1 VSAASVEPKSRVIRG
16 VPMSEDFV
24 RVADTSEIPPGSM
37 KVFKLASGE
46 IFIANVDGSFFALPN
61 KCTHVGGPLGR
72 GKLTGSVVQ
81 CPWHGSKFDV
91 RTGAVVQGPAARPE
105 IPIQLKTENTSIWA
119 KKQA

>member
-1 VSAASVEPKSRVIRG
+1 
-16 VPMSEDFV
+16 MSENFV
-24 RVADTSEIPPGSM
+24 RVADTSEIPRGST
-37 KVFKLASGE
+37 KVLKLGAAE

-72 GKLTGSVVQ
+72 GRLTGSVVQ

-105 IPIQLKTENTSIWA
+105 IPIELKIENTSIWA
-119 KKQA
+119 KKPV

>member
-1 VSAASVEPKSRVIRG
+1 
-16 VPMSEDFV
+16 MSEDFV

-37 KVFKLASGE
+37 KVLKLASGE
-46 IFIANVDGSFFALPN
+46 IFIANVGGSFFALPN

-105 IPIQLKTENTSIWA
+105 IPIELKIENTSIWA
-119 KKQA
+119 KKQV